1 MSSFRCVEPRVY
13 AHKCLGVPVPASLCL
28 GDCGMCLSMCVRL
41 CALACMYTH
50 LCACVCLNLC
60 VHVCQCVCVSIAH
73 LSVT

>member
-1 MSSFRCVEPRVY
+1 MSSFPCVEPRVY

-28 GDCGMCLSMCVRL
+28 GDCGTCLSVCAFVCTCV
-41 CALACMYTH
+41 YTH

-60 VHVCQCVCVSIAH
+60 THVCRQCVCVCIAH